1 MAGLIFQGY
10 PGHDKSVKQVQAS
23 SGLLYDVF
31 ARYDPEN
38 LLLFQAHR
46 EVLEQQLEQSRL
58 GRALE
63 RIGGGR
69 ITCIE
74 VERPTPLAF
83 AAAGGPGAGAGEL
96 GEVSGPGAAAGRA
109 AGTGGDRHGRIR
121 FARGGGTRLSER
133 WMTIWRCSS
142 RAKSLLLAERAL
154 WWPRASTAGRGRPS
168 LGKGLHLSRGG
179 IPLPIGTPATTLPGS
194 VRPFTAAEPRRLV
207 VLGDLFHAKAGRI
220 ASNTVAELRRWRSG
234 TRGAR
239 DPAGPGEPRPPA
251 GDPPAELG
259 ITCLNPPAVA
269 APFVFQHHPSETMAG
284 YTLAGHLH
292 PGLALVGPALFR
304 ERLPCFVVGS
314 RLAVLPAFGGFT
326 GYGTVRPGPDDRLF
340 VIADE
345 EILPIQRGLVR
356 HAHL

>member
-1 MAGLIFQGY
+1 MTDLAL
-10 PGHDKSVKQVQAS
+10 
-23 SGLLYDVF
+23 
-31 ARYDPEN
+31 
-38 LLLFQAHR
+38 
-46 EVLEQQLEQSRL
+46 QL
-58 GRALE
+58 
-63 RIGGGR
+63 
-69 ITCIE
+69 
-74 VERPTPLAF
+74 
-83 AAAGGPGAGAGEL
+83 AGED
-96 GEVSGPGAAAGRA
+96 VR
-109 AGTGGDRHGRIR
+109 
-121 FARGGGTRLSER
+121 
-133 WMTIWRCSS
+133 
-142 RAKSLLLAERAL
+142 LLAERAL
-154 WWPRASTAGRGRPS
+154 WWPRASTVVVAD
-168 LGKGLHLSRGG
+168 LHWGKAATFRAAG
-179 IPLPIGTPATTLPGS
+179 IPLPRGGTGDDLARLGSALHRCGAT
-194 VRPFTAAEPRRLV
+194 RLV

-220 ASNTVAELRRWRSG
+220 AVNTVAELCRWRAAHAALDILLV
-234 TRGAR
+234 RGNHDR
-239 DPAGPGEPRPPA
+239 RA